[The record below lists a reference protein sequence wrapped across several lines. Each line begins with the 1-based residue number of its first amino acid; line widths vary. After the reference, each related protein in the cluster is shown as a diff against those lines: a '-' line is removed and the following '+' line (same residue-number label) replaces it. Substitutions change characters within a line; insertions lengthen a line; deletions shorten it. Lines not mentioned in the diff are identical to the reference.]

1 MSTTDPSHPEPTPH
15 PEQYAGYPSAGL
27 PRPPAWRASW
37 TSYLGFGLLVAA
49 VAGAVMFA
57 TAPSPYVVERPGP
70 VFDTLGDVE
79 NSEGDP
85 IPLIDIPDERTYP
98 TSGELDLLTVY
109 IDGSRERPLAW
120 LDVAAAWFNPSR
132 TVLPVDLVY
141 PVGQTDEQADE
152 ESAVAMDTSQQDAV
166 AAALTELDI
175 EYSSIFV
182 VASVIEGT
190 PSDGVLK
197 PDDEI
202 LTADGGRVDTVQ
214 DLRDA
219 LAAAGVGTPVELGI
233 RRDGVERTVSV
244 TPVAGEDG
252 APVMGVYAGSRYD
265 FPIDVRIQLQNVGGP
280 SAGMMFALGIY
291 DKLTPGE
298 LTGGEHIAGTGTI
311 AGDGA
316 VGAIGGIVQKMYGAQ
331 SAGAD
336 WFLAPVSNCGEV
348 VGRIPGGLEVFAV
361 ATLDEAIATVE
372 AISAGDTADL
382 ARCS

>member
-1 MSTTDPSHPEPTPH
+1 MSSSDPSFLGAFPESEPRHPDPGSWRTP
-15 PEQYAGYPSAGL
+15 
-27 PRPPAWRASW
+27 W

-70 VFDTLGDVE
+70 VFDTLGDVP
-79 NSEGDP
+79 NSDGDP
-85 IPLIDIPDERTYP
+85 VPLIDIPDETTYP
-98 TSGELDLLTVY
+98 TSGQLDLLTVY
-109 IDGSRERPLAW
+109 IDGSRENPLSW
-120 LDVAAAWFNPSR
+120 IDVASAWFNPSR
-132 TVLPVDLVY
+132 TVLPVDAVY
-141 PVGQTDEQADE
+141 PMGQTDEEADE
-152 ESAVAMDTSQQDAV
+152 ESALAMDTSQQDAV
-166 AAALTELDI
+166 AAALTELGI

-182 VASVIEGT
+182 VAGVVDDT
-190 PSDGVLK
+190 PSQGVLEV
-197 PDDEI
+197 DDEI
-202 LTADGGRVDTVQ
+202 LTADGARIDTVQ

-233 RRDGVERTVSV
+233 RRDGAERTVSV
-244 TPVAGEDG
+244 TPAAGDDG
-252 APVMGVYAGSRYD
+252 APVIGVYAASRYD
-265 FPIDVRIQLQNVGGP
+265 FPLDVTIQLQNVGGP

-298 LTGGEHIAGTGTI
+298 LTDGEHIAGTGTI
-311 AGDGA
+311 AGDGT

-331 SAGAD
+331 NAGAD

-372 AISAGDTADL
+372 AIADGDTADL
-382 ARCS
+382 ARCG